1 MLKEAHQATEES
13 LLRIG
18 QDLISTLDRT
28 STDVNGLHAKV
39 RRRAELHAVNRNQWA
54 TSQGQVV
61 DTTKRVEER
70 IAAFEHQHRDMV
82 QALSIRMQSFV
93 QDELSTVAQSK
104 IILEGKVLAFEA
116 SEREVNDQT
125 GKARDEMNRVL
136 EEIKSLRNDVK
147 EQVGKG
153 LEGLATAA
161 QRISA
166 GVIVELETFH
176 SQVSLLRCS
185 DPS

>member
-1 MLKEAHQATEES
+1 MVGFEE
-13 LLRIG
+13 
-18 QDLISTLDRT
+18 
-28 STDVNGLHAKV
+28 H
-39 RRRAELHAVNRNQWA
+39 
-54 TSQGQVV
+54 
-61 DTTKRVEER
+61 
-70 IAAFEHQHRDMV
+70 HRQMI
-82 QALSIRMQSFV
+82 QALSTRMQSFV

-104 IILEGKVLAFEA
+104 LFLEEKVLAFEA

-136 EEIKSLRNDVK
+136 EEINTLRNDVK

-153 LEGLATAA
+153 LEDLGTAA

-176 SQVSLLRCS
+176 SQVCLRKCPVS
-185 DPS
+185 VMILMRAEAAHFLQVSWEGIQDYFR